1 MLSGLFNGIASGATS
16 DVLTA
21 MGGSSGVAGLLVSSL
36 LISSVLAFQS
46 LVRVVHD
53 LSLDGDVFVS
63 DLLLGDLDVLDSL
76 LGDVLRNVLTK
87 ILNGIVVSDG
97 DFSGDSLDLSLFSVF
112 GLFHFFGDSFD
123 FSLVL
128 VFDDFLFE
136 GDVFDSAFSLD
147 DFFASVDGGA
157 NDILSVLASAADCVL
172 SSGVVVGLVGVGA

>member
-1 MLSGLFNGIASGATS
+1 M
-16 DVLTA
+16 
-21 MGGSSGVAGLLVSSL
+21 
-36 LISSVLAFQS
+36 
-46 LVRVVHD
+46 
-53 LSLDGDVFVS
+53 
-63 DLLLGDLDVLDSL
+63 
-76 LGDVLRNVLTK
+76 RNVLTK
-87 ILNGIVVSDG
+87 ILNGIVVSDSDFPG
-97 DFSGDSLDLSLFSVF
+97 DRLDLSLFSVF

-172 SSGVVVGLVGVGA
+172 SSGVVVGLVGVGACSVVVGGGSGGVAGDVAGGGGGYSSADCVVGAGVVVDVLADGFTGLAVDKLGGRHVQIKNKLKITTISHN